1 MILETEREKIVE
13 IGKRM
18 LEARLTTG
26 TGGNL
31 SIFNRKENLIAIK
44 PSGVPY
50 QSMRA
55 QDVVVLRPD
64 GERVDGVLKPSSETK
79 FHLAIY
85 QARPDVD
92 AILHSHQVHAT
103 TIACMGIELPAVHY
117 LLAFSGDKVPLAPY
131 ATFGTQAL
139 SDNILS
145 VLGNYKACLLENHG
159 LITLGAS
166 LDEAFDTAE
175 ALELVAQIY
184 IQAKSIGEAKIL
196 NSEQMNV
203 VIEKFKTYGKQD
215 SETK

>member
-1 MILETEREKIVE
+1 MILEKEREKIVE
-13 IGKRM
+13 TGKRM
-18 LEARLTTG
+18 IDARLTTG

-31 SIFNRKENLIAIK
+31 SIFNRQENLIAIK

>member
-1 MILETEREKIVE
+1 MILKKEREKIVE
-13 IGKRM
+13 TGKRM
-18 LEARLTTG
+18 IDARLTTG

-85 QARPDVD
+85 HARPDVD

-166 LDEAFDTAE
+166 LDESFDIAE

>member
-1 MILETEREKIVE
+1 MID
-13 IGKRM
+13 
-18 LEARLTTG
+18 ARLTTG

-64 GERVDGVLKPSSETK
+64 GGERVDGVLKPSSETK

-85 QARPDVD
+85 HARPDVD

-145 VLGNYKACLLENHG
+145 VLGGNYKACLLENHG

>member
-1 MILETEREKIVE
+1 MILEKEREKIVE
-13 IGKRM
+13 TGKRM
-18 LEARLTTG
+18 IDARLTTG

-85 QARPDVD
+85 HARPDVD
-92 AILHSHQVHAT
+92 AILHSHQVHTT

>member
-18 LEARLTTG
+18 IEARLTTG

-31 SIFNRKENLIAIK
+31 SIFNREENLIAIK

-50 QSMRA
+50 QSMQT

-64 GERVDGVLKPSSETK
+64 GEKVDGILKPSSETK

-85 QARPDVD
+85 HARQDVD

-145 VLGNYKACLLENHG
+145 VLGKYKACLLENHG

-166 LDEAFDTAE
+166 LDEAFDIAE

-184 IQAKSIGEAKIL
+184 IQAKSIGQPKIL

-215 SETK
+215 IEEK

>member
-1 MILETEREKIVE
+1 MILEKEREKIVE
-13 IGKRM
+13 TGKRM
-18 LEARLTTG
+18 IDARLTTG

-85 QARPDVD
+85 HARPDVD
-92 AILHSHQVHAT
+92 AILHSHQVHTT

-145 VLGNYKACLLENHG
+145 VLDHYKACLLENHG

-166 LDEAFDTAE
+166 LDEAFDIAE

-184 IQAKSIGEAKIL
+184 IQAKSIGEPKIL
-196 NSEQMNV
+196 GSEQMNV

>member
-1 MILETEREKIVE
+1 MILEKEREKIVE
-13 IGKRM
+13 TGKRM
-18 LEARLTTG
+18 IDARLTTG

-85 QARPDVD
+85 HARPDVD

-196 NSEQMNV
+196 
-203 VIEKFKTYGKQD
+203 KF
-215 SETK
+215 

>member
-1 MILETEREKIVE
+1 MILGKEREKIVE
-13 IGKRM
+13 TGKRM
-18 LEARLTTG
+18 IDARLTTG

-31 SIFNRKENLIAIK
+31 SIFNRQENLIAIK

-145 VLGNYKACLLENHG
+145 VLDHYKACLLENHG

-166 LDEAFDTAE
+166 LDEAFDIAE

-184 IQAKSIGEAKIL
+184 IQAKSIGEPKIL
-196 NSEQMNV
+196 NSEQMHV

>member
-1 MILETEREKIVE
+1 MILEKEREKIVE
-13 IGKRM
+13 TGKRM
-18 LEARLTTG
+18 IDARLTTG

-85 QARPDVD
+85 HARPDVD

>member
-1 MILETEREKIVE
+1 MILEKEREKIVE
-13 IGKRM
+13 TGKRM
-18 LEARLTTG
+18 INARLTTG

-85 QARPDVD
+85 HARPDVD